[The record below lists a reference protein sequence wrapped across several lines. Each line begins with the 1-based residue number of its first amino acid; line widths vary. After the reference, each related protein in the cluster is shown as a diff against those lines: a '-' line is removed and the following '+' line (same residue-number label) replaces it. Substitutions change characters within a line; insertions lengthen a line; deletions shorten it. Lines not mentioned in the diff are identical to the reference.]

1 MGIDEKMEDLDE
13 IRRAL
18 IELTNM
24 FGVIIITERFLE
36 SLVIMSAVFQI
47 PAEYL
52 YAVSINI
59 SKSYT
64 KPSLNEEQMRV
75 FEKFNRI
82 DIMMYELANLKLDK
96 QIDAL
101 GRDRVKI
108 EVEKLEKL
116 KADCKE
122 DKWLCHRKHHI
133 RWDDD
138 PRREQLLEE
147 LQWKPAEEPSDEPLN
162 RTIVWSKIQGG
173 NGGCEHDKGIY
184 KNLLNKDLPWPKCVD
199 QKRYAKWYG
208 DTDTV

>member
-13 IRRAL
+13 IRRTL

-36 SLVIMSAVFQI
+36 SLVIMSAVFHI
-47 PAEYL
+47 PVEYF

-101 GRDRVKI
+101 GRDRVKV
-108 EVEKLEKL
+108 EVEKLERL
-116 KADCKE
+116 KIKCKE

-133 RWDDD
+133 TLADD
-138 PRREQLLEE
+138 PRHEQLLEE
-147 LQWKPAEEPSDEPLN
+147 LQWVPSEEPSHEPLN
-162 RTIVWSKIQGG
+162 RTIIRTKMQDG
-173 NGGCEHDKGIY
+173 NGDCEHDKGIY
-184 KNLLNKDLPWPKCVD
+184 NNLLDKDLPWPKCVD
-199 QKRYAKWYG
+199 QKRYSEWYG